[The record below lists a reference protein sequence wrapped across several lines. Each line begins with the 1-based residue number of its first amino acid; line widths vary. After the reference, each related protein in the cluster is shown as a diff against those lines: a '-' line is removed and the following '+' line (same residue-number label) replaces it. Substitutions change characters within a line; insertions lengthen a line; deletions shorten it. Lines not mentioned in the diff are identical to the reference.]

1 MPRYL
6 EMNRLPEIWHHR
18 PKMNFRIFQKGELHQ
33 NRTVSFSTLLLVFKG
48 TLSFLEDGKRV
59 NVKAGEYYIQ
69 EQGLRQEGVAIIDP
83 PMYFY
88 IHFWGSFGD
97 ERGENNLPISGKIEI
112 EELRSLCNTAISA
125 GVGNLQNFDS
135 QLFLYRVLN
144 RLKSYNSPKRGD
156 DIGARVAEYIENN
169 AANINTL
176 DDVCRE
182 FNYNKDYIIR
192 RFKKRFNITP
202 YQYIKFQKINFA
214 KELLKTTNLTIS
226 EIASNCNFS
235 DDTVFFRSFK
245 SVVGISPKIF
255 REQMEDNS
263 EED

>member
-6 EMNRLPEIWHHR
+6 EINKLPEIWTSH
-18 PKMNFRIFQKGELHQ
+18 PKMNFRIFQKGELHL
-33 NRTVSFSTLLLVFKG
+33 NRTVDFSTLLLVFKG
-48 TLSFLEDGKRV
+48 TLSFLENGKRIDV
-59 NVKAGEYYIQ
+59 NAGEYYIQ
-69 EQGLRQEGVAIIDP
+69 EQNIRQEGVAITDP
-83 PMYFY
+83 PVYFY
-88 IHFWGSFGD
+88 IHF
-97 ERGENNLPISGKIEI
+97 RGFFSDDMDNNLPVSGKIDSVEF
-112 EELRSLCNTAISA
+112 RNLCNTAISA
-125 GVGNLQNFDS
+125 GVGNLQNFDA

-235 DDTVFFRSFK
+235 DDTVFFRTFK
-245 SVVGISPKIF
+245 SVVGMSPKAF
-255 REQMEDNS
+255 REQAEDNGGKR
-263 EED
+263 